1 MDIFIKEN
9 DLNKNNKE
17 KNSYMMIRAINFS
30 YISSIN
36 NKIIGIYYLNNMINA
51 HLLKNKISTYVNLLS
66 HYYDIKDND
75 NYINIRKLLA
85 NILLKKL
92 INKKYNSLRY
102 YFYKFHTKIFSLNK
116 ESSNTD
122 SLPNIMD
129 KYEKIISKLSK
140 EHTQELMKLS
150 NENLSLRTDINTL
163 NATLDKYK
171 QKEINTNAK
180 IKEIKSQYEN
190 FQNIID
196 NMNIKLENLKEEN
209 ISYKNKYDI
218 INNKYISLMNDYN
231 NNKKEFEKAIKEMD
245 TYSQLLITLEKK
257 MNKAEIDKQKAENER
272 DKAIMETRNI
282 RERYINIMSNNNIYS

>member
-1 MDIFIKEN
+1 MEIIKKEN
-9 DLNKNNKE
+9 ENNNE
-17 KNSYMMIRAINFS
+17 QNNYMMVRAINFS
-30 YISSIN
+30 FISSFN
-36 NKIIGIYYLNNMINA
+36 NKIIGINNLNNVINTR
-51 HLLKNKISTYVNLLS
+51 LLKNKISTFVNLLS

-75 NYINIRKLLA
+75 NYINIRKLLS

-102 YFYKFHTKIFSLNK
+102 YFYKFHTKISSLNNEK
-116 ESSNTD
+116 NNID
-122 SLPNIMD
+122 SLPDIID

-150 NENLSLRTDINTL
+150 NENLTLRTDINTL
-163 NATLDKYK
+163 NSTLDNYK
-171 QKEINTNAK
+171 QKEINTNSK

-190 FQNIID
+190 FQNIIK
-196 NMNIKLENLKEEN
+196 NMNKKLENFKEEN
-209 ISYKNKYDI
+209 ISYKNKCNL

-257 MNKAEIDKQKAENER
+257 MNKAEIDKKKAENER

-282 RERYINIMSNNNIYS
+282 RERYINIMSNNNNIY

>member
-1 MDIFIKEN
+1 MEIIKKEN
-9 DLNKNNKE
+9 ENNNE
-17 KNSYMMIRAINFS
+17 QNNYMMVRAINFS
-30 YISSIN
+30 FISSFN
-36 NKIIGIYYLNNMINA
+36 NKIIGINNLNNVINTR
-51 HLLKNKISTYVNLLS
+51 LLKNKISTFVNLLS

-75 NYINIRKLLA
+75 NYINIRKLLS

-102 YFYKFHTKIFSLNK
+102 YFYKFHTKISSLNNEK
-116 ESSNTD
+116 NNID
-122 SLPNIMD
+122 SLPDIID

-150 NENLSLRTDINTL
+150 NENLTLRTDINTL
-163 NATLDKYK
+163 NSTLDNYK
-171 QKEINTNAK
+171 QKEINTYSK

-190 FQNIID
+190 FQNIIE
-196 NMNIKLENLKEEN
+196 NMNKKLENLKEEN
-209 ISYKNKYDI
+209 ISYKNKCNL

-257 MNKAEIDKQKAENER
+257 MNKAEIDKKKAENER

-282 RERYINIMSNNNIYS
+282 RERYINIMSNNNNIY

>member
-1 MDIFIKEN
+1 MEIIKKEN
-9 DLNKNNKE
+9 ENNNE
-17 KNSYMMIRAINFS
+17 QNNYMMVRAINFS
-30 YISSIN
+30 FISSFN
-36 NKIIGIYYLNNMINA
+36 NKIIGINNLNNVINTR
-51 HLLKNKISTYVNLLS
+51 LLKNKISTFVNLLS

-75 NYINIRKLLA
+75 NYINIRKLLS

-102 YFYKFHTKIFSLNK
+102 YFYKFHTKISSLNNEK
-116 ESSNTD
+116 NNID
-122 SLPNIMD
+122 SLPDIID

-150 NENLSLRTDINTL
+150 NENLTLRTDINTL
-163 NATLDKYK
+163 NSTLDNYK
-171 QKEINTNAK
+171 QKEINTNSK

-190 FQNIID
+190 FQNIIE
-196 NMNIKLENLKEEN
+196 NMNKKLANLKEEN
-209 ISYKNKYDI
+209 ISYKNKCNL
-218 INNKYISLMNDYN
+218 INSKYISLMNEYN

-257 MNKAEIDKQKAENER
+257 MNKAEIDKKKAENER

-282 RERYINIMSNNNIYS
+282 RERYINIMSNNNNIY

>member
-1 MDIFIKEN
+1 MEIIKKEN
-9 DLNKNNKE
+9 ENNNE
-17 KNSYMMIRAINFS
+17 QNNYMMVRAINFS
-30 YISSIN
+30 FISSFN
-36 NKIIGIYYLNNMINA
+36 NKIIGINNLNNVINTR
-51 HLLKNKISTYVNLLS
+51 LLKNKISTFVNLLS

-75 NYINIRKLLA
+75 NYINIRKLLS

-102 YFYKFHTKIFSLNK
+102 YFYKFHTKISSLNNEK
-116 ESSNTD
+116 NNID
-122 SLPNIMD
+122 SLPDIID

-150 NENLSLRTDINTL
+150 NENLTLRTDINTL
-163 NATLDKYK
+163 NSTLDNYK
-171 QKEINTNAK
+171 QKEINTNSK

-190 FQNIID
+190 FQNIIE
-196 NMNIKLENLKEEN
+196 NMNKKLENLKEEN
-209 ISYKNKYDI
+209 ISYKNKCNL
-218 INNKYISLMNDYN
+218 INSKYISLMNEYN

-257 MNKAEIDKQKAENER
+257 MNKAEIDKKKAENER

-282 RERYINIMSNNNIYS
+282 RERYINIMSNNNNIY

>member
-1 MDIFIKEN
+1 MEIIKKEN
-9 DLNKNNKE
+9 ENNNE
-17 KNSYMMIRAINFS
+17 QNNYMMVRAINFS
-30 YISSIN
+30 FISSFN
-36 NKIIGIYYLNNMINA
+36 NKIIGINNLNNVINTR
-51 HLLKNKISTYVNLLS
+51 LLKNKISTFVNLLS

-75 NYINIRKLLA
+75 NYINIRKLLS

-102 YFYKFHTKIFSLNK
+102 YFYKFHTKISSLNNEK
-116 ESSNTD
+116 NNID
-122 SLPNIMD
+122 SLPDIID

-150 NENLSLRTDINTL
+150 NENLTLRADINTL
-163 NATLDKYK
+163 NSTLDNYK
-171 QKEINTNAK
+171 QKEINTNSK

-190 FQNIID
+190 FQNIIK
-196 NMNIKLENLKEEN
+196 NMNKKLENFKEEN
-209 ISYKNKYDI
+209 ISYKNKCNL

-257 MNKAEIDKQKAENER
+257 MNKAENDKKKAENER

-282 RERYINIMSNNNIYS
+282 RERYINIMSNNNNIY

>member
-1 MDIFIKEN
+1 MEIIKKEN
-9 DLNKNNKE
+9 ENNNE
-17 KNSYMMIRAINFS
+17 QNNYMMVRAINFS
-30 YISSIN
+30 FISSFN
-36 NKIIGIYYLNNMINA
+36 NKIIGINNLNNVINTR
-51 HLLKNKISTYVNLLS
+51 LLKNKISTFVNLLS

-75 NYINIRKLLA
+75 NYINIRKLLS

-102 YFYKFHTKIFSLNK
+102 YFYKFHTKISSLNNEK
-116 ESSNTD
+116 NNID
-122 SLPNIMD
+122 SLPDIID

-150 NENLSLRTDINTL
+150 NENLTLRTDINTL
-163 NATLDKYK
+163 NSTLDNYK
-171 QKEINTNAK
+171 QKEINTNSK
-180 IKEIKSQYEN
+180 IKEIKSQYDN
-190 FQNIID
+190 FQNIIE
-196 NMNIKLENLKEEN
+196 NMNKKLENLKEEN
-209 ISYKNKYDI
+209 ISYKNKCNL

-257 MNKAEIDKQKAENER
+257 MNKAENDKKKAENER

-282 RERYINIMSNNNIYS
+282 RERYINIMSNNNNIY

>member
-1 MDIFIKEN
+1 MEIIKKEN
-9 DLNKNNKE
+9 ENNNE
-17 KNSYMMIRAINFS
+17 QNNYMMVRAINFS
-30 YISSIN
+30 FISSFN
-36 NKIIGIYYLNNMINA
+36 NKIIGINNLNNVINTR
-51 HLLKNKISTYVNLLS
+51 LLKNKISTFVNLLS

-75 NYINIRKLLA
+75 NYINIRKLLS

-102 YFYKFHTKIFSLNK
+102 YFYKFHTKISSLNNEK
-116 ESSNTD
+116 NNID
-122 SLPNIMD
+122 SLPDIID

-150 NENLSLRTDINTL
+150 NENLTLRADINTL
-163 NATLDKYK
+163 NSTLDNYK
-171 QKEINTNAK
+171 QKEINTNSK
-180 IKEIKSQYEN
+180 IKEIKSQYDN
-190 FQNIID
+190 FQNIIE
-196 NMNIKLENLKEEN
+196 NMNKKLENLKEEN
-209 ISYKNKYDI
+209 ISYKNKCNL

-257 MNKAEIDKQKAENER
+257 MNKAENDKKKAENER

-282 RERYINIMSNNNIYS
+282 RERYINIMSNNNNIY

>member
-1 MDIFIKEN
+1 MEIIKKEN
-9 DLNKNNKE
+9 ENNNE
-17 KNSYMMIRAINFS
+17 QNNYMMVRAINFS
-30 YISSIN
+30 FISSFN
-36 NKIIGIYYLNNMINA
+36 NKIIGINNLNNVINTR
-51 HLLKNKISTYVNLLS
+51 LLKNKISTFVNLLS

-75 NYINIRKLLA
+75 NYINIRKLLS

-102 YFYKFHTKIFSLNK
+102 YFYKFHTKISSLNNEK
-116 ESSNTD
+116 NNID
-122 SLPNIMD
+122 SLPDIID

-150 NENLSLRTDINTL
+150 NENLTLRADINTL
-163 NATLDKYK
+163 NSTLDNYK
-171 QKEINTNAK
+171 QKEINTNSK

-190 FQNIID
+190 FQNIIE
-196 NMNIKLENLKEEN
+196 NMNKKLENLKEEN
-209 ISYKNKYDI
+209 ISYKNKCNL

-257 MNKAEIDKQKAENER
+257 MNKAENDKKKAENER

-282 RERYINIMSNNNIYS
+282 RERYINIMSNNNNIY

>member
-1 MDIFIKEN
+1 MEIFKKEN
-9 DLNKNNKE
+9 EPFANRNEKNNF
-17 KNSYMMIRAINFS
+17 MMIRAINFS
-30 YISSIN
+30 LISSHN
-36 NKIIGIYYLNNMINA
+36 NKILGINRLNNVINT
-51 HLLKNKISTYVNLLS
+51 HLLKDKISIYVNLLGY
-66 HYYDIKDND
+66 YYDIKDND
-75 NYINIRKLLA
+75 NYINIRKLFS

-102 YFYKFHTKIFSLNK
+102 YFYKFNIKIFSLNK

-122 SLPNIMD
+122 SLPDIID

-209 ISYKNKYDI
+209 IVYKNKYDI
-218 INNKYISLMNDYN
+218 INNKYISQMNDYN

-257 MNKAEIDKQKAENER
+257 MNKAELDKQKAENER

-282 RERYINIMSNNNIYS
+282 REGYIKLL

>member
-1 MDIFIKEN
+1 MEIIKKEN
-9 DLNKNNKE
+9 ENNNE
-17 KNSYMMIRAINFS
+17 QNNYMMVRAINFS
-30 YISSIN
+30 FISSFN
-36 NKIIGIYYLNNMINA
+36 NKIIGINNLNNVINTR
-51 HLLKNKISTYVNLLS
+51 LLKNKISTFVNLLS

-75 NYINIRKLLA
+75 NYINIRKLLS

-102 YFYKFHTKIFSLNK
+102 YFYKFHTKISSLNNEK
-116 ESSNTD
+116 NNID
-122 SLPNIMD
+122 SLPDIID

-150 NENLSLRTDINTL
+150 NENLTLRTDINTL
-163 NATLDKYK
+163 NSTLDNYK
-171 QKEINTNAK
+171 QKEINTNSK
-180 IKEIKSQYEN
+180 IKEIKSQYDN
-190 FQNIID
+190 FQNIIE
-196 NMNIKLENLKEEN
+196 NMNKKLENLKEEN
-209 ISYKNKYDI
+209 ISYKNKCNL

-257 MNKAEIDKQKAENER
+257 MNKAEIDKKKAENER

-282 RERYINIMSNNNIYS
+282 RERYINIMSNNNNIY

>member
-1 MDIFIKEN
+1 MEIVKKEN
-9 DLNKNNKE
+9 ENSKE
-17 KNSYMMIRAINFS
+17 KNNYMMVRAINFS
-30 YISSIN
+30 FISSLN
-36 NKIIGIYYLNNMINA
+36 NKIIGINSLNNIINNR
-51 HLLKNKISTYVNLLS
+51 LLKNKISTYVNLLS

-75 NYINIRKLLA
+75 NYISIRKLLS

-102 YFYKFHTKIFSLNK
+102 YFYKFHTKISSLNNEK
-116 ESSNTD
+116 NNID
-122 SLPNIMD
+122 SLPDIID

-150 NENLSLRTDINTL
+150 NENLTLRTDINTL
-163 NATLDKYK
+163 NSTLDNYK
-171 QKEINTNAK
+171 QKEINTNSK

-196 NMNIKLENLKEEN
+196 NMNMKLENLKEEN
-209 ISYKNKYDI
+209 VSYKNKCSI
-218 INNKYISLMNDYN
+218 INNKYLSLMTDYN

-257 MNKAEIDKQKAENER
+257 MNKAEIDKKKAESER
-272 DKAIMETRNI
+272 DKAIIETRNI
-282 RERYINIMSNNNIYS
+282 RERYINIMSNNNVY

>member
-1 MDIFIKEN
+1 MEIIKKEN
-9 DLNKNNKE
+9 ENNNE
-17 KNSYMMIRAINFS
+17 QNNYMMVRAINFS
-30 YISSIN
+30 FISSFN
-36 NKIIGIYYLNNMINA
+36 NKIIGINNLNNVINTR
-51 HLLKNKISTYVNLLS
+51 LLKNKISTFVNLLS

-75 NYINIRKLLA
+75 NYINIRKLLS

-102 YFYKFHTKIFSLNK
+102 YFYKFHTKISSLNNEK
-116 ESSNTD
+116 NNID
-122 SLPNIMD
+122 SLPDIID

-150 NENLSLRTDINTL
+150 NENLTLRTDINTL
-163 NATLDKYK
+163 NSTLDNYK
-171 QKEINTNAK
+171 QKEINTNSK

-190 FQNIID
+190 FQNIIE
-196 NMNIKLENLKEEN
+196 NMNKKLENLKEEN
-209 ISYKNKYDI
+209 ISYKNKCNL

-257 MNKAEIDKQKAENER
+257 MNKAEIDKKKAENER

-282 RERYINIMSNNNIYS
+282 RERYINIMSNNNNIY

>member
-1 MDIFIKEN
+1 MEIIKKEN
-9 DLNKNNKE
+9 ENNNE
-17 KNSYMMIRAINFS
+17 QNNYMMVRAINFS
-30 YISSIN
+30 FISSFN
-36 NKIIGIYYLNNMINA
+36 NKIIGINNLNNVINTR
-51 HLLKNKISTYVNLLS
+51 LLKNKISTFVNLLS

-75 NYINIRKLLA
+75 NYINIRKLLS

-102 YFYKFHTKIFSLNK
+102 YFYKFHTKISSLNNEK
-116 ESSNTD
+116 NNID
-122 SLPNIMD
+122 SLPDIID

-150 NENLSLRTDINTL
+150 NENLTLRADINTL
-163 NATLDKYK
+163 NSTLDNYK
-171 QKEINTNAK
+171 QKEINTNSK
-180 IKEIKSQYEN
+180 IKEIKSQYDN
-190 FQNIID
+190 FQNIIE
-196 NMNIKLENLKEEN
+196 NMNKKLENLKEEN
-209 ISYKNKYDI
+209 ISYKNKCNL

-257 MNKAEIDKQKAENER
+257 MNKAEIDKKKAENER

-282 RERYINIMSNNNIYS
+282 RERYINIMSNNNNIY

>member
-1 MDIFIKEN
+1 MEIIKKEN
-9 DLNKNNKE
+9 ENNNE
-17 KNSYMMIRAINFS
+17 QNNYMMVRAINFS
-30 YISSIN
+30 FISSFN
-36 NKIIGIYYLNNMINA
+36 NKIIGINNLNNMIKT
-51 HLLKNKISTYVNLLS
+51 HLLKYKISTFVNLLS

-75 NYINIRKLLA
+75 NYINIRKLLS

-102 YFYKFHTKIFSLNK
+102 YFYKFHTKISSLNNEK
-116 ESSNTD
+116 NNID
-122 SLPNIMD
+122 SLPDIID

-150 NENLSLRTDINTL
+150 NENLTLRADINTL
-163 NATLDKYK
+163 NSTLDNYK
-171 QKEINTNAK
+171 QKEINTNSK
-180 IKEIKSQYEN
+180 IKEIKSQYDN
-190 FQNIID
+190 FQNIIE
-196 NMNIKLENLKEEN
+196 NMNKKLENLKEEN
-209 ISYKNKYDI
+209 ISYKNKCNL

-257 MNKAEIDKQKAENER
+257 MNKAEIDKKKAENER

-282 RERYINIMSNNNIYS
+282 RERYINIMSNNNNIY

>member
-1 MDIFIKEN
+1 MEIIKKEN
-9 DLNKNNKE
+9 ENNNE
-17 KNSYMMIRAINFS
+17 QNNYMMVRAINFS
-30 YISSIN
+30 FISSFN
-36 NKIIGIYYLNNMINA
+36 NKIIGINNLNNVINTR
-51 HLLKNKISTYVNLLS
+51 LLKNKISTFVNLLS

-75 NYINIRKLLA
+75 NYINIRKLLS

-102 YFYKFHTKIFSLNK
+102 YFYKFHTKISSLNNEK
-116 ESSNTD
+116 NNID
-122 SLPNIMD
+122 SLPDIID

-150 NENLSLRTDINTL
+150 NENLTLRADINTL
-163 NATLDKYK
+163 NSTLDNYK
-171 QKEINTNAK
+171 QKEINTNSK

-190 FQNIID
+190 FQNIIE
-196 NMNIKLENLKEEN
+196 NMNKKLENLKEEN
-209 ISYKNKYDI
+209 ISYKNKCNL

-257 MNKAEIDKQKAENER
+257 MNKAEIDKKKAENER

-282 RERYINIMSNNNIYS
+282 RERYINIMSNNNNIY

>member
-1 MDIFIKEN
+1 MEIIKKEN
-9 DLNKNNKE
+9 ENNNE
-17 KNSYMMIRAINFS
+17 QNNYMMVRAINFS
-30 YISSIN
+30 FISSFN
-36 NKIIGIYYLNNMINA
+36 NKIIGINNLNNVINTR
-51 HLLKNKISTYVNLLS
+51 LLKNKISTFVNLLS

-75 NYINIRKLLA
+75 NYINIRKLLS

-102 YFYKFHTKIFSLNK
+102 YFYKFHTKISSLNNEK
-116 ESSNTD
+116 NNID
-122 SLPNIMD
+122 SIPDIID

-150 NENLSLRTDINTL
+150 NENLTLRADINTL
-163 NATLDKYK
+163 NSTLDNYK
-171 QKEINTNAK
+171 QKEINTYSK

-190 FQNIID
+190 FQNIIE
-196 NMNIKLENLKEEN
+196 NMNKKLENLKEEN
-209 ISYKNKYDI
+209 ISYKNKCNL

-245 TYSQLLITLEKK
+245 TYSQLLIALEKK
-257 MNKAEIDKQKAENER
+257 MNKAEIDKKKAENER

-282 RERYINIMSNNNIYS
+282 RERYINIMSNNNNIY

>member
-1 MDIFIKEN
+1 MEIIKKEN
-9 DLNKNNKE
+9 ENNNE
-17 KNSYMMIRAINFS
+17 QNNYMMVRAINFS
-30 YISSIN
+30 FISSFN
-36 NKIIGIYYLNNMINA
+36 NKIIGINNLNNVINTR
-51 HLLKNKISTYVNLLS
+51 LLKNKISTFVNLLS

-75 NYINIRKLLA
+75 NYINIRKLLS

-102 YFYKFHTKIFSLNK
+102 YFYKFHTKISSLNNEK
-116 ESSNTD
+116 NNID
-122 SLPNIMD
+122 SLPDIID

-150 NENLSLRTDINTL
+150 NENLTLRADINTL
-163 NATLDKYK
+163 NSTLDNYK
-171 QKEINTNAK
+171 QKEINTNSK

-190 FQNIID
+190 FQNIIE
-196 NMNIKLENLKEEN
+196 NMNKKLENLKEEN
-209 ISYKNKYDI
+209 ISYKNKCNL

-257 MNKAEIDKQKAENER
+257 MNQAENDKKKAENER

-282 RERYINIMSNNNIYS
+282 RERYINIMSNNNNIY

>member
-1 MDIFIKEN
+1 MEIIKKEN
-9 DLNKNNKE
+9 ENNNE
-17 KNSYMMIRAINFS
+17 QNNYMMVRAINFS
-30 YISSIN
+30 FISSFN
-36 NKIIGIYYLNNMINA
+36 NKIIGINNLNNVINTR
-51 HLLKNKISTYVNLLS
+51 LLKNKISTFVNLLS

-75 NYINIRKLLA
+75 NYINIRKLLS

-102 YFYKFHTKIFSLNK
+102 YFYKFHTKISSLNNEK
-116 ESSNTD
+116 NNID
-122 SLPNIMD
+122 SLPDIID

-150 NENLSLRTDINTL
+150 NENLTLRTDINTL
-163 NATLDKYK
+163 NSTLDNYK
-171 QKEINTNAK
+171 QKEINTYSK
-180 IKEIKSQYEN
+180 IKEIKSQYDN
-190 FQNIID
+190 FQNIIE
-196 NMNIKLENLKEEN
+196 NMNKKLENLKEEN
-209 ISYKNKYDI
+209 ISYKNKCNL

-257 MNKAEIDKQKAENER
+257 MNKAEIDKKKAENER

-282 RERYINIMSNNNIYS
+282 RERYINIMSNNNNIY